1 MALSDVIARKLGL
14 LPYLQDTAIEYITSK
29 GEASK
34 QWGILPDILV
44 RVGKLTLPINIAET
58 GVNTYDMLLGQ
69 YWIYLANADI
79 LTSKGQIVYRVNTK
93 ETDSVPITTG
103 PVGTDSRPS
112 YVSLP
117 PQTPRRNEHKPSQ
130 HWFGMDEEDF
140 QRWLEKKQL
149 LLAKEQGR
157 IRLTE
162 EEADYWAWV
171 QEEEEL
177 DRAEL
182 EALELK
188 EREFYEELG
197 ADGLDDIPEG
207 GEPEGEA
214 GADNDMPSLFESDG
228 KHYSDLGATGM
239 DEEAGELQWDM
250 GYEEA
255 RKAAEAKGEIMDQW
269 EEYSM
274 TDGEEYVVD
283 VKEEGKL
290 AYEGKEHRK
299 KLDYLS
305 AYHTIR
311 VAEEDIP
318 KTAFKTSLCQYEYVR
333 MPFVAS
339 TIYFGHIVTRDGVK
353 PDAGKVEWISNMS
366 APVDVKRVPEF
377 VGCTSYYRRFI
388 KGYAKVAHPLTQL
401 LYKDPRK
408 ASSSSVDGEG
418 EGGDSGEEEEG
429 ERVDVREPEEMSS
442 NTEKRE
448 GEEEGDVVQAG
459 SEGSKEG
466 DGDEESREEGDEA
479 EGSEDEDGEDEGE
492 EEESGEGDE
501 EMVAPGVERQENDPE
516 GPKERTP
523 SPPMTQPLKKEWELK
538 ELAELSTVEEADA
551 AAGYI
556 YERSSEMELALAKA
570 TENHDKA
577 QEKQNVDFDRR

>member
-58 GVNTYDMLLGQ
+58 G
-69 YWIYLANADI
+69 
-79 LTSKGQIVYRVNTK
+79 
-93 ETDSVPITTG
+93 
-103 PVGTDSRPS
+103 
-112 YVSLP
+112 
-117 PQTPRRNEHKPSQ
+117 

-299 KLDYLS
+299 KLDYLFELFNYP
-305 AYHTIR
+305 A
-311 VAEEDIP
+311 
-318 KTAFKTSLCQYEYVR
+318 
-333 MPFVAS
+333 
-339 TIYFGHIVTRDGVK
+339 
-353 PDAGKVEWISNMS
+353 
-366 APVDVKRVPEF
+366 
-377 VGCTSYYRRFI
+377 
-388 KGYAKVAHPLTQL
+388 
-401 LYKDPRK
+401 
-408 ASSSSVDGEG
+408 
-418 EGGDSGEEEEG
+418 
-429 ERVDVREPEEMSS
+429 
-442 NTEKRE
+442 
-448 GEEEGDVVQAG
+448 AG
-459 SEGSKEG
+459 S
-466 DGDEESREEGDEA
+466 
-479 EGSEDEDGEDEGE
+479 
-492 EEESGEGDE
+492 
-501 EMVAPGVERQENDPE
+501 
-516 GPKERTP
+516 
-523 SPPMTQPLKKEWELK
+523 
-538 ELAELSTVEEADA
+538 
-551 AAGYI
+551 
-556 YERSSEMELALAKA
+556 
-570 TENHDKA
+570 
-577 QEKQNVDFDRR
+577 

>member
-1 MALSDVIARKLGL
+1 
-14 LPYLQDTAIEYITSK
+14 
-29 GEASK
+29 
-34 QWGILPDILV
+34 
-44 RVGKLTLPINIAET
+44 
-58 GVNTYDMLLGQ
+58 MLLGQ

-130 HWFGMDEEDF
+130 HWLGMDEEDF

-479 EGSEDEDGEDEGE
+479 EGSKDEDGEDEGE

-501 EMVAPGVERQENDPE
+501 EMVAPGRTLKGALVRLEETNPFEWDENIWVVLL
-516 GPKERTP
+516 GYRASNHSSTNF
-523 SPPMTQPLKKEWELK
+523 SPFFLLYGRHPNISGSTLMEWELK

-570 TENHDKA
+570 AENHDKA